1 MITIEEAK
9 AYLRDD
15 WMHTYKVEELIK
27 TANTIVF
34 NESRLSEKDWEEI
47 EKCTLVNKSL
57 HSKKEIIRVA
67 LFYTIG
73 YLYEHNNPE
82 DIHDLVLTLRNL
94 LFSIREGIMR

>member
-15 WMHTYKVEELIK
+15 WMYTYKAEELIK

-47 EKCTLVNKSL
+47 EKCTLVNKEL

-67 LFYTIG
+67 LLYTIG

-82 DIHDLVLTLRNL
+82 DIHDLVLTIRNL

>member
-1 MITIEEAK
+1 MVTIEEAK
-9 AYLRDD
+9 AYLRVD
-15 WMHTYKVEELIK
+15 WIAEELVK

-34 NESRLSEKDWEEI
+34 NESRLSEKDWEKI
-47 EKCTLVNKSL
+47 EKCTLVNKEL

-67 LFYTIG
+67 LLYTIG